1 MTATP
6 LPDRS
11 QLRAALAGLLRSLTG
26 TSGLV
31 QAVYDHLAGDFDEQS
46 PVIVVG
52 SGGTERRP
60 FTQRGQRSGYRL
72 DVWVFVLYAALDEDG
87 QPLLDAQGAPAW
99 TEADAQTALDQIEQQ
114 IGQLLSTNQR
124 GAGWQAV
131 DYAGQTQV
139 DVVSI
144 GGAAYLREWIPLRFE
159 TF

>member
-11 QLRAALAGLLRSLTG
+11 QLRQALAGLLNSLTG
-26 TSGLV
+26 TGGLV
-31 QAVYDHLAGDFDEQS
+31 QAVYDHLAGDIDEQS

-52 SGGTERRP
+52 SGGTERKA
-60 FTQRGQRSGYRL
+60 FTLRGQRASYRL
-72 DVWVFVLYAALDEDG
+72 DVWVFVLYAALDDDG
-87 QPLLDAQGAPAW
+87 KLLLDDQGAPAW
-99 TEADAQTALDQIEQQ
+99 TEADAAQALDQIEQQ

-124 GAGWQAV
+124 GAYWQAV
-131 DYAGQTQV
+131 DYAGQSQV

-144 GGAAYLREWIPLRFE
+144 GGASYLRECIPLRFE